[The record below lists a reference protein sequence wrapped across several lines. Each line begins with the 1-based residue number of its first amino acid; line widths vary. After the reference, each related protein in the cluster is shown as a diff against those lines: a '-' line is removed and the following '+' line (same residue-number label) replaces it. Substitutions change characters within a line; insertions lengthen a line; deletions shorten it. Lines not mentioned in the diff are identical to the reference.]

1 MSRSDRATV
10 LRINSVGAVGAQ
22 VALGRVV
29 VAHCAED
36 HEQLPH
42 AGSER
47 ANTRVGQAPATDVGT
62 TGREMLAAHGH
73 HRLRSPHARPSQRRA
88 PFPTFRHSCAPSV
101 IPAPPPSFLR
111 RQESRRS
118 VRVMGTP
125 NVRRRPITRGALVGR
140 RPDGG
145 SSHGWAVAWI
155 PASAGMTDRA
165 GVMAAHGHHRLR
177 SPHARPSQRRAP
189 FPPLRHSCAPSV
201 IPAPP
206 PSFLRRQESRR
217 SVRVKG
223 TPNVR
228 RRPITRGALVGR
240 RPDGGSSHGWAVAW
254 IPASAGMTDRA
265 GVTEGAEE

>member
-1 MSRSDRATV
+1 M
-10 LRINSVGAVGAQ
+10 LKINSVRAVGAQ
-22 VALGRVV
+22 VAPGRVV

-36 HEQLPH
+36 HEQLAH

-47 ANTRVGQAPATDVGT
+47 ANTRVGQAPATDVVT

-88 PFPTFRHSCAPSV
+88 PFPTFRHSCILRPLRPLRHSCGGRNPGDLCGSRALPMFDGARSPAGPGPSF
-101 IPAPPPSFLR
+101 ARLGGSPPSFR
-111 RQESRRS
+111 ARDA
-118 VRVMGTP
+118 G
-125 NVRRRPITRGALVGR
+125 GA
-140 RPDGG
+140 
-145 SSHGWAVAWI
+145 
-155 PASAGMTDRA
+155 
-165 GVMAAHGHHRLR
+165 R
-177 SPHARPSQRRAP
+177 SPSTPKSARSTTPQRRAP
-189 FPPLRHSCAPSV
+189 FPPFP
-201 IPAPP
+201 PA
-206 PSFLRRQESRR
+206 SFLRRQESRR

-265 GVTEGAEE
+265 GVMEGAEE